1 VRCGQGIGLAC
12 FITLTEIYLCHACSY
27 HEIEDAGRESGWCA
41 AVAWRDCRCP
51 MLLPRVR
58 VACALLL
65 APPPRTRRTSVSE
78 MQAEM
83 KEMVQYFKSSR
94 PVEPGR
100 PVLAPG
106 DPERAAMAERSAS
119 EPGRFHLGIGPY

>member
-1 VRCGQGIGLAC
+1 VP
-12 FITLTEIYLCHACSY
+12 HAAPKS
-27 HEIEDAGRESGWCA
+27 ESGVC
-41 AVAWRDCRCP
+41 VA
-51 MLLPRVR
+51 
-58 VACALLL
+58 ACA
-65 APPPRTRRTSVSE
+65 PPRTRRTSVSE